1 MSRFL
6 SNLEKI
12 FDKNIV
18 VGVHPSSKE
27 VEKYFTKFHISKERT
42 MDLIHN
48 SEIIIVTHSS
58 LISMMAMLN
67 KKIISIKSKFLGKFH
82 SNLSKN
88 YVNSLNLCVWDIDEE
103 TNLDKKNI
111 LKKVNESISYYE
123 DHINKYVKID
133 GENLSTQTI
142 VKKLKNIF
150 FNKERN
156 N

>member
-1 MSRFL
+1 
-6 SNLEKI
+6 
-12 FDKNIV
+12 
-18 VGVHPSSKE
+18 
-27 VEKYFTKFHISKERT
+27 
-42 MDLIHN
+42 
-48 SEIIIVTHSS
+48 
-58 LISMMAMLN
+58 
-67 KKIISIKSKFLGKFH
+67 LGKYH
-82 SNLSKN
+82 ANLSKRDG
-88 YVNSLNLCVWDIDEE
+88 NSLYLYECDIDEE